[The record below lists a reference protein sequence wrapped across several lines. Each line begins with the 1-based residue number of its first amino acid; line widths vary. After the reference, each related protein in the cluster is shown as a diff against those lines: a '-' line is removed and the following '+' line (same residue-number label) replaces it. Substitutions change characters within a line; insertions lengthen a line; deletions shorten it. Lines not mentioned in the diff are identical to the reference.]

1 MNKISFIFLIIIL
14 VVGGISI
21 GNFMWANVNERRR
34 ELGILL
40 MIGASKR
47 SIYTMLLLKATVLGL
62 FGGVLGYVIGTVSG
76 MILGP
81 QLAGIVVQPVPV
93 LIIWSIFLSVII
105 AVAGSFIPAYMAA
118 KLDPFTIMQEL

>member
-1 MNKISFIFLIIIL
+1 
-14 VVGGISI
+14 
-21 GNFMWANVNERRR
+21 MWANVNERRR

-93 LIIWSIFLSVII
+93 LIIWSIVLSVII